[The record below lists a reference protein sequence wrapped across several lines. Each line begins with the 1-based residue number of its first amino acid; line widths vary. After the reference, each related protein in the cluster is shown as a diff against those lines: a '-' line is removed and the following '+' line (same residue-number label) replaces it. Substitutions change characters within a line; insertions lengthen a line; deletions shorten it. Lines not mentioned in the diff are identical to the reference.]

1 MNNIIW
7 ETTLYENDD
16 VNVGQM
22 EIQFCCKC
30 REEIVKECYTI
41 ERMNMKPLWR
51 RKENYHKKC
60 YTEKDAE
67 IRLSKRQPDL
77 VIMKNGDREEIYL
90 NELPKIKIGDTMPSF
105 QQHFS

>member
-7 ETTLYENDD
+7 ETTLYENSD

-41 ERMNMKPLWR
+41 ERMNR
-51 RKENYHKKC
+51 NNENKQVGRSDIVKVLRLLINYKK
-60 YTEKDAE
+60 
-67 IRLSKRQPDL
+67 
-77 VIMKNGDREEIYL
+77 
-90 NELPKIKIGDTMPSF
+90 
-105 QQHFS
+105 